1 MPPTDVKRTRESL
14 VEMAAEAAA
23 TRDRLAALGA
33 KISSACE
40 LVATVRSR
48 GPERT
53 TPTGTAQEPGE
64 QGQT

>member
-1 MPPTDVKRTRESL
+1 MQPTDVKRSLESL
-14 VEMAAEAAA
+14 VAEAAA

-33 KISSACE
+33 KISSVCE

-53 TPTGTAQEPGE
+53 TTTGTAQEPGD